1 MATWKKVIVSGADA
15 ELSGLSVTGVIAG
28 SINGN
33 AATATSATSAS
44 HASEVAFS
52 AISAKPSLVSGSA
65 QVSFSGIADKP
76 ALVSGSSQITYSSI
90 TGLPTLGTAAA
101 TDASAYATA
110 AQGTLAASALQPGEA
125 FGDLGLSV
133 SKGEL
138 NQLTGVVLG
147 TAAANNTGDF
157 ATAAQGALA
166 ASALQP
172 TGDGVVS
179 GSAQISFAGIT
190 NKPALVSGSSQITYS
205 AISGLPTLGTAAA
218 TAASDYATAAQGATA
233 DSALQ
238 PGEAFGDLGLL
249 VTKADLNKTNFLTV
263 TEAIDLDAIAADVN
277 NNNAKV
283 GYTDAAVKTYMN
295 SQTVIS
301 GSSQVTLASASG
313 NLTASR
319 ISDFDTAVA
328 ANTAVTANTAKV
340 GVTTASVTAA
350 GALMDSEITN
360 LAQVK
365 NFSSADYATAAQG
378 TLAASA
384 LQPGEAYDD
393 LGLLVTKADLNKT
406 NFLTVTEPI
415 NLDEVA
421 ANVTTNN
428 AKVGY
433 TDAAVK
439 TYMNS
444 QSVVSGSAQVKN
456 LLPSGTVSGSAQ
468 ITALAPTA
476 TGGNLT
482 LSGNLTVNG
491 TTTTVSTT
499 NIEVEDRFAFFNA
512 GGSGTSAEGGII
524 VESAAGVGNALFYDG
539 VASTR
544 WAFAAGVAKDATAV
558 DPDAFVAAVFVGT
571 ENDMLLRGYAH
582 PGNIRVEG
590 GEVFIVTE

>member
-1 MATWKKVIVSGADA
+1 MATWKKVIVSGSSA
-15 ELSGLSVTGVIAG
+15 ELAGLSVDGVIAG

-33 AATATSATSAS
+33 AATATAATSAS
-44 HASEVAFS
+44 HAGEVAFS
-52 AISAKPSLVSGSA
+52 AITSKPTLVSGSA

-101 TDASAYATA
+101 TAASDYATA
-110 AQGTLAASALQPGEA
+110 AQGDLADTAVQRFA
-125 FGDLGLSV
+125 DLNLV
-133 SKGEL
+133 ATEEEV
-138 NQLTGVVLG
+138 NQLAGKVLG
-147 TAAANNTGDF
+147 TAALNNTGDF
-157 ATAAQGALA
+157 ATAAQGNLA
-166 ASALQP
+166 ATALQP

-179 GSAQISFAGIT
+179 GSAQISFTGIT
-190 NKPALVSGSSQITYS
+190 NKPALVSGSAQITYS
-205 AISGLPTLGTAAA
+205 GIAGLPTLGTAAA
-218 TAASDYATAAQGATA
+218 TAASDYATAAQGNLA
-233 DSALQ
+233 DSAVQ
-238 PGEAFGDLGLL
+238 RYADLGLAATEEEVNQL
-249 VTKADLNKTNFLTV
+249 SGVVLGSAAESNIGDFATAAQGTKADTALQSLPVGTV
-263 TEAIDLDAIAADVN
+263 
-277 NNNAKV
+277 
-283 GYTDAAVKTYMN
+283 
-295 SQTVIS
+295 S
-301 GSSQVTLASASG
+301 GSAQITLASATG

-319 ISDFDTAVA
+319 ISDFDTEVA
-328 ANTAVTANTAKV
+328 NNTAVAANTAKV

-365 NFSSADYATAAQG
+365 SFSSADYATAAQG
-378 TLAASA
+378 GRADSA
-384 LQPGEAYDD
+384 LQPGEAY
-393 LGLLVTKADLNKT
+393 ADAGFAAFENA
-406 NFLTVTEPI
+406 TVLEEAI
-415 NLDEVA
+415 N
-421 ANVTTNN
+421 ANS

-433 TDAAVK
+433 TDSLVK
-439 TYMNS
+439 SKLNADA
-444 QSVVSGSAQVKN
+444 VVSSSAQVVAH
-456 LLPSGTVSGSAQ
+456 LPSGTVSGSAQ

-512 GGSGTSAEGGII
+512 GGGATSAEGGII

-539 VASTR
+539 IASTR
-544 WAFAAGVAKDATAV
+544 WAFAAGVSKDATGV

-571 ENDMLLRGYAH
+571 ENDMVTRGYAH